1 MSTVRC
7 HSTRVGGLFSG
18 RAFHFLLLVLGVA
31 VSGGCAKQD
40 ERQVLASIGK
50 YEVTDRHFQNAF
62 RNYYNKT
69 GQAIPVNELTL
80 KAVLDG
86 ELERYTVVT
95 WAEDRGWDKD
105 EAGMRQKALIER
117 QVYMQEYER
126 IFLHSKVAVDD
137 DDLRELFRRYNS
149 RVRASHLY
157 ASDRLTADSL
167 YRRLQSGEDFDAL
180 ASEVFTNRHLRE
192 NGGDLGFFTVDEMD
206 PAFENVA
213 FRMQPG
219 EISPPV
225 RTNQG
230 YSIIKVTDVVT
241 KPIVTETEF
250 ANRRSAL
257 SDYALQRNREMATRR
272 DLENLTNEIEVDDQV
287 LERLFQ
293 TMRSNP
299 EGSRFETGMSD
310 GTVIAR
316 LRGKGLTIGEFKAE
330 AALLSDW
337 RFTTDKALREIVD
350 GIMYRSYAI
359 EQVRNHPEFD
369 ADFASQTVQATF
381 HEWLIGRFNEHLDQ
395 EVVIPESQLRQMYD
409 SNPEFRTS
417 PIELNVGELVTS
429 SESDALESIRLLKS
443 GAAFKEVL
451 IQYGVMGEALL
462 YDGELGYRP
471 VDSFGRFAPDLRE
484 AKAGD
489 VVGPLEYTPDR
500 WIVYLCLG
508 RKEPGPLK
516 FEDAKQSLMQIRKAD
531 EVKKLRNAI
540 IDETKQTHGAKAD
553 YEKMKTVTITI

>member
-1 MSTVRC
+1 MV
-7 HSTRVGGLFSG
+7 
-18 RAFHFLLLVLGVA
+18 VA
-31 VSGGCAKQD
+31 ILAGCSRPSD
-40 ERQVLASIGK
+40 RQVLASIGK

-69 GQAIPVNELTL
+69 GQAIPVNETTL

-95 WAEDRGWDKD
+95 YAEDRGWDKD

-126 IFLHSKVAVDD
+126 IILHSGVGVDEN
-137 DDLRELFRRYNS
+137 DLRELFRRYNT

-167 YRRLQSGEDFDAL
+167 YERLQNGEDFDKIAG
-180 ASEVFTNRHLRE
+180 EVFSNRHLKE

-230 YSIIKVTDVVT
+230 YSIIKVTDVMA
-241 KPIVTETEF
+241 KPIVTEAEF
-250 ANRRSAL
+250 SNRRAAL

-272 DLENLTNEIEVDDQV
+272 DLENLTNEIEIDQQ
-287 LERLFQ
+287 LLGRLFAA
-293 TMRSNP
+293 MRDNA
-299 EGSRFETGMSD
+299 EGNRFETGLPD
-310 GTVIAR
+310 DTVVATLRDFELR
-316 LRGKGLTIGEFKAE
+316 LGEFRAE

-337 RFTTDKALREIVD
+337 RFASPKALREIVD
-350 GIMYRSYAI
+350 GVTYRSYAI
-359 EQVRNHPEFD
+359 GQIRNHPDFD
-369 ADFASQTVQATF
+369 AEFAAETVEATF
-381 HEWLIGRFNEHLDQ
+381 HEWLVGRFNEHLDQ
-395 EVVIPESQLRQMYD
+395 EVAVAEAQLRQMYD
-409 SNPEFRTS
+409 SNPEFRVS

-429 SESDALESIRLLKS
+429 SEADALESIRLLKS
-443 GAAFKEVL
+443 GANFKEVL

-462 YDGELGYRP
+462 YDGELGFRP
-471 VDSFGRFAPDLRE
+471 IDSFGRFAPDLRD
-484 AKAGD
+484 AKPGD
-489 VVGPLEYTPDR
+489 LVGPLEYTPDR
-500 WIVYLCLG
+500 WIVYQCID

-516 FEDAKQSLMQIRKAD
+516 FEDAKQSLLQIRKAD

-540 IDETKQTHGAKAD
+540 IDETKQAHGAKAD